1 MVILQGI
8 PNYSIVGANNYDDN
22 YSAHGSEDS
31 ILPENY
37 EQTKQNDPI
46 GKISLRYNP
55 RSSHASKKSKL
66 ENMSENIHEIC
77 GNKKIHEYRRK
88 TKTKNTVSIHMMK
101 WKKLIRKMVSS

>member
-1 MVILQGI
+1 MYPQLLWLSSKV

-77 GNKKIHEYRRK
+77 GNKKFMNIGAKQRQK
-88 TKTKNTVSIHMMK
+88 TQ
-101 WKKLIRKMVSS
+101 

>member
-1 MVILQGI
+1 MT
-8 PNYSIVGANNYDDN
+8 SIIQPTAQKTRF
-22 YSAHGSEDS
+22 SQK
-31 ILPENY
+31 NY

-77 GNKKIHEYRRK
+77 GNKKFMNIGAKQRQKHSERTYDEMEK
-88 TKTKNTVSIHMMK
+88 IN
-101 WKKLIRKMVSS
+101 